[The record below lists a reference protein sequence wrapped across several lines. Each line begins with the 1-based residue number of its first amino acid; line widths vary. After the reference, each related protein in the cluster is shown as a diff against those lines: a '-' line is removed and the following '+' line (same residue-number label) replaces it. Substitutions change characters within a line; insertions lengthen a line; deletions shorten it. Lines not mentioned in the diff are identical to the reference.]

1 MFPGLDYLRELNFL
15 SIVVR
20 ILLAMLVGGII
31 GWERASHPAGL
42 RTHIL
47 VCIGSSM
54 VMLLSHYLTIVYG
67 DSSDISRIGAQVI
80 SGIGFLGA
88 GTILFSRGK
97 VTGLTTAAGLWSTA
111 CIGLCIGIG
120 FYEAAVFGVAA
131 VVFAL
136 FWLQRLSHKT
146 QKKDTLDL
154 VIFLD
159 EVERLRSVDAYFQS
173 CKVRVSDL
181 EIKTLQDEKYKAAA
195 SVTVG
200 LPEKDVKD
208 IVLDGLRQLDCIYV
222 LELNG

>member
-1 MFPGLDYLRELNFL
+1 MFPGLDYLRELNFV
-15 SIVVR
+15 SIIVR

-42 RTHIL
+42 RTHIFGL
-47 VCIGSSM
+47 YWILHGDASF
-54 VMLLSHYLTIVYG
+54 HYLTIVYG

-120 FYEAAVFGVAA
+120 FYEAAVFCVAA

-154 VIFLD
+154 VIF
-159 EVERLRSVDAYFQS
+159 
-173 CKVRVSDL
+173 
-181 EIKTLQDEKYKAAA
+181 
-195 SVTVG
+195 
-200 LPEKDVKD
+200 
-208 IVLDGLRQLDCIYV
+208 
-222 LELNG
+222 